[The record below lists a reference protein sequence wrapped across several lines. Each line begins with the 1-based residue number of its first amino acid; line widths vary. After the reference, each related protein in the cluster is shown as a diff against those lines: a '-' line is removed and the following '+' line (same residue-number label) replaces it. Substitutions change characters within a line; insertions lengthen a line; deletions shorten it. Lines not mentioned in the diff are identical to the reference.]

1 MANVNLTYRVTGRY
15 MTGSTVTGYHL
26 VGEDGSQI
34 VAIKE
39 RLIYM
44 IGKGQIENM
53 RLQANGDEMILR
65 GKGINLNN
73 LPVFDM
79 NKGNFRSNQASK
91 MAASTNVNPKK
102 NSGVNPMG
110 QLTLTK
116 RIMYKTNCLGY
127 MVTDLSGQE
136 KKFSRKRV
144 VELATQRLISNAVV
158 QKYTPKGSTECQLIL
173 RGVGCD
179 ISSLPIVTVDQ
190 NGNLIDPSQIA
201 KEKTVY
207 MRAVRMKRGGIIYDQ
222 KKSMKITFEPGD
234 YILCGINGVLRPIK
248 SEAAK
253 TTFSLT
259 GDSTSAVCDE
269 YLDNLSDYPV
279 ELFGGPTQSLNA
291 EQVKRW
297 PIVKVNRTTK

>member
-1 MANVNLTYRVTGRY
+1 MANMNLTYRVTGRY
-15 MTGSTVTGYHL
+15 MTGSTVTAYHL

-34 VAIKE
+34 VATKE

-53 RLQANGDEMILR
+53 RLQVNGGEMILR

-73 LPVFDM
+73 LPIFDM
-79 NKGNFRSNQASK
+79 NKGNFRNNQASK
-91 MAASTNVNPKK
+91 VAAATNVNPKK
-102 NSGVNPMG
+102 NSGINPMG
-110 QLTLTK
+110 QLKITK

-127 MVTDLSGQE
+127 MVVDLSGQE

-158 QKYTPKGSTECQLIL
+158 QKYTPKGSTECQIIL

-190 NGNLIDPSQIA
+190 NGNLIDPAQIA
-201 KEKTVY
+201 KEKSVY
-207 MRAVRMKRGGIIYDQ
+207 MRAVRMKRGGIIYD
-222 KKSMKITFEPGD
+222 KKENIKITFEPGD

-253 TTFSLT
+253 NTFSIT

-269 YLDNLSDYPV
+269 YLSNLAQYPV

-297 PIVKVNRTTK
+297 PIVKVNRNTK